1 MDPKFYTQLYGN
13 SPAAARLRNNYAVQL
28 GDASTIWRKTKN
40 ATHEILNAGAALPI
54 TSGAVSAIRGVTNL
68 FSWGSKAS
76 TETDSAID
84 AAAKA
89 IKANKIKNARPAAWV
104 ILFTV
109 PARKRGRGANNVFY
123 FDR

>member
-13 SPAAARLRNNYAVQL
+13 TPSAALLRNDYAAQL

-68 FSWGSKAS
+68 FSWGTKAS

-84 AAAKA
+84 AAARA
-89 IKANKIKNARPAAWV
+89 IKANKIKTALLVTAAAGGV
-104 ILFTV
+104 GYLIY
-109 PARKRGRGANNVFY
+109 RSGKKKRSR
-123 FDR
+123 R

>member
-13 SPAAARLRNNYAVQL
+13 SPAAARIRNDYAAQL
-28 GDASTIWRKTKN
+28 GDASSIWRKTKN

-89 IKANKIKNARPAAWV
+89 IKANKIKTALIVTAAAGGVGYLIYRSGKKKRAR
-104 ILFTV
+104 
-109 PARKRGRGANNVFY
+109 R
-123 FDR
+123 

>member
-13 SPAAARLRNNYAVQL
+13 SPAAARMRNNYAVQL
-28 GDASTIWRKTKN
+28 GDASTLWRKTKN
-40 ATHEILNAGAALPI
+40 ATHDILNAGAALPI

-89 IKANKIKNARPAAWV
+89 IKANKIKTALIITAAAGGVGYLIYRSGKKKRAR
-104 ILFTV
+104 
-109 PARKRGRGANNVFY
+109 R
-123 FDR
+123 